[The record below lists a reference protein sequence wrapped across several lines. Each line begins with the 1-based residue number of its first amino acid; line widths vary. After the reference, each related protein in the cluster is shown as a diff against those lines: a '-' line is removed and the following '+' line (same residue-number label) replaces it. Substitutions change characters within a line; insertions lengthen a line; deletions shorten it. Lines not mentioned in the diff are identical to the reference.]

1 MILAERIF
9 LQSAPEYV
17 SRVHIFASWP
27 KICDLRGEGCKFSQ
41 VTGRRKE
48 RIGRRGGRGGSMG
61 EGEGDEEGPELDSS
75 GDESIMP
82 VKRRRP

>member
-1 MILAERIF
+1 
-9 LQSAPEYV
+9 
-17 SRVHIFASWP
+17 
-27 KICDLRGEGCKFSQ
+27 
-41 VTGRRKE
+41 
-48 RIGRRGGRGGSMG
+48 MG